1 MLLSKLFKQNT
12 INIKEGEN
20 EKNMA
25 KSKSKSKKEPQTMD
39 ELLAQ
44 TGYNLHGLKKGEFL
58 TGTISEK
65 KGNTLYIDIGFKN
78 EGIVTGKELVRVK
91 DFVDQLDIGDE
102 VEVQVRVPENER
114 GQTLL
119 SLRKAAS
126 NSAWTFF
133 EEKLKTEGTI
143 TVHGREE
150 SHGGLV
156 VIAPFGLLGFIPG
169 SQIGEQ
175 YEQNPD
181 NMVDKDIKVK
191 VLEVD
196 RDKNRLVFSERL
208 VSEPEAVEK
217 EEKLIEA
224 VKEGQKFEA
233 EVIRV
238 EPFGLFVQVKF
249 DKQLLD
255 GLVHISEISWEK
267 IDNLPGIY
275 KIGDKINVVLINKN
289 DGRLQFSIKRL
300 KKDPWKDITKKYPV
314 EKEIKGE
321 VVRIA
326 GFGALVRL
334 EPGIEGLVHISKIAP
349 DAKLEVGQKVNCYVE
364 SLDVEN
370 RRLSLGLV
378 MTGKKMP
385 IYK

>member
-1 MLLSKLFKQNT
+1 MPKTKKQQ
-12 INIKEGEN
+12 
-20 EKNMA
+20 
-25 KSKSKSKKEPQTMD
+25 PQTMD

-58 TGTISEK
+58 TGTIAEK
-65 KGNTLYIDIGFKN
+65 KGSTLYIDIGFKN

-91 DFVDQLDIGDE
+91 DFVDQLDIGDQI
-102 VEVQVRVPENER
+102 EVQVRVPENER

-126 NSAWTFF
+126 NSAWAFF
-133 EEKLKTEGTI
+133 EEKLKTEGE
-143 TVHGREE
+143 VVVYGREE

-156 VIAPFGLLGFIPG
+156 VIAAFGLLGFIPG

-175 YEQNPD
+175 YQQSPD
-181 NMVDKDIKVK
+181 NMVSKSVKVK

-196 RDKNRLVFSERL
+196 REKNRLVFSERL
-208 VSEPEAVEK
+208 ISEPEAVKK
-217 EEKLIEA
+217 EEKIIKA
-224 VKEGQKFEA
+224 VKKGQAFEA
-233 EVIRV
+233 KVIRV
-238 EPFGLFVQVKF
+238 EPFGLFVQVEL
-249 DKQLLD
+249 DKQVLD

-267 IDNLPGIY
+267 IDNLPEIY
-275 KIGDKINVVLINKN
+275 KIGDETKVVLINKN

-300 KKDPWKDITKKYPV
+300 QKDPWSDIAKKYPL
-314 EKEIKGE
+314 EKEINGE

-334 EPGIEGLVHISKIAP
+334 EPGIEGLVHVSKISP
-349 DAKLEVGQKVNCYVE
+349 GAKLELGQKVGCYVE